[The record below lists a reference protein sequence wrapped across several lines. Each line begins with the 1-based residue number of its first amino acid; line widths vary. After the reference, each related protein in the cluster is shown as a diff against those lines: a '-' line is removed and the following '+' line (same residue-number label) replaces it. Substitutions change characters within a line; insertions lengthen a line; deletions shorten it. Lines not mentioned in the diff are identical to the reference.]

1 MAAFGDFTDIYERDE
16 WYDEMGS
23 ADDDANLCKSVG
35 GGGWAPPSLDID
47 HATRLGV
54 SQPPSLDT
62 PTTPWTKEGTKKH
75 AIRIEGTKHIGLC
88 HSPPAPGI
96 RTTFVEIPRNG
107 ILLKHIL
114 ELRTVDPK
122 ANRDLKMLSQ
132 CILPFFFKLT

>member
-1 MAAFGDFTDIYERDE
+1 MR

-35 GGGWAPPSLDID
+35 VGGWAPPSLDID

-62 PTTPWTKEGTKKH
+62 PTTPWTEGTKKH

-88 HSPPAPGI
+88 HTLPSPDI
-96 RTTFVEIPRNG
+96 RTTFTETCRMELFKNDR
-107 ILLKHIL
+107 L

-122 ANRDLKMLSQ
+122 AKRDSKMSPQ
-132 CILPFFFKLT
+132 

>member
-35 GGGWAPPSLDID
+35 GGPAPPSLDID

-62 PTTPWTKEGTKKH
+62 PTTPWTEGTKKH
-75 AIRIEGTKHIGLC
+75 AIRIEGTKHIGLY
-88 HSPPAPGI
+88 H
-96 RTTFVEIPRNG
+96 T
-107 ILLKHIL
+107 LL
-114 ELRTVDPK
+114 PK
-122 ANRDLKMLSQ
+122 KYAHHL
-132 CILPFFFKLT
+132 